1 VAAGAGFCQSGGVF
15 AVGEVRLLF
24 SDAALEIDKD
34 ASTSPFRMSK
44 SHRNSGAGDLEMQA
58 VASRDVKQMSND
70 ELVMRLETLKVGVAA
85 AVAAPVTV
93 AAPAPSAPAPAPA
106 PNPHWSFL
114 AWTFYMSV
122 VGGLIN
128 GVSLSGIFFE
138 ATTHMTGDSSKLVIR
153 WMHPPKQDDVL
164 GQSISGWWY
173 LAFIMSFSMG
183 SFIAGAVLCER
194 DMVKKDGSRKVLQMD
209 SPHTCKFK
217 TTHQIMFTWEMLFL
231 ILAAVVTKYVDDDAE
246 GTVQQ
251 GDKYS
256 KFMYSMCLVCCAA
269 GMHNSITTASKT
281 IIVRSTHVT
290 GTITDIFMVLGF
302 YARTGNPIHLWK
314 LKVCSIP
321 FHLFFLFI
329 YEPAALDAVQS
340 HTYIQLVTRSCRFGS
355 QAGSAFL
362 SEFLW
367 AQVFFLQLMHGVS

>member
-1 VAAGAGFCQSGGVF
+1 
-15 AVGEVRLLF
+15 
-24 SDAALEIDKD
+24 
-34 ASTSPFRMSK
+34 
-44 SHRNSGAGDLEMQA
+44 MQA
-58 VASRDVKQMSND
+58 VTTRDVKQMSND
-70 ELVMRLETLKVGVAA
+70 ELVMRLETLKVGAA
-85 AVAAPVTV
+85 AGSVAPVTV
-93 AAPAPSAPAPAPA
+93 SVPAVPASAAPVPAPA

-114 AWTFYMSV
+114 VWTFYMSV

-153 WMHPPKQDDVL
+153 WLHPPKQDDVL

-209 SPHTCKFK
+209 SPYTCKFK

-231 ILAAVVTKYVDDDAE
+231 ILAAVVTKYVDDDVE

-269 GMHNSITTASKT
+269 GMHNSVTTASKT

-314 LKVCSIP
+314 LKVSTRHVAAMQPHPNCVLIMHTAATLDSALSHVMQVWIP
-321 FHLFFLFI
+321 SWIGFIVGVAMGAGLFFAI
-329 YEPAALDAVQS
+329 GAWGIVIPAALLSPVWFWGLFRTGCFGFA
-340 HTYIQLVTRSCRFGS
+340 HRFRGGAMPDH
-355 QAGSAFL
+355 QEL
-362 SEFLW
+362 RD
-367 AQVFFLQLMHGVS
+367 